1 MGFDSM
7 KIKVKIFP
15 ENSTKEI
22 DVKPGSKVYDLLK
35 KIQLKP
41 DALIVLK
48 ENMPIPVDELL
59 SEDQELRIL
68 QVASGG

>member
-1 MGFDSM
+1 M
-7 KIKVKIFP
+7 KITVKILP

-22 DVKPGSKVYDLLK
+22 DLKSGSKVYDLLK
-35 KIQLKP
+35 KIQLRP

-48 ENMPIPVDELL
+48 GNMPIPVDDILGE
-59 SEDQELRIL
+59 EQELSIV

>member
-1 MGFDSM
+1 M
-7 KIKVKIFP
+7 KITVKILP

-22 DVKPGSKVYDLLK
+22 DLKSGSKVYDLLK
-35 KIQLKP
+35 KIQLRP

-48 ENMPIPVDELL
+48 DNMPIPVDDILGEG
-59 SEDQELRIL
+59 QELSIL